1 MGRGPIALGYGLQRS
16 KPLNASRI
24 VNLYPE
30 LTPEGSRSPIGLYG
44 TPGQKAYLS
53 VGADT
58 IRAGLEVP
66 GYAYILSGAVLYR
79 VDSAGVSTPCTGD
92 LIPNTGHAKLINN
105 ETQVG
110 LLVVPFFFVVTG
122 TTIARVLSGI
132 PVEGFSSIDYIDGY
146 AVGTRNDQSGQFY
159 ISAQRDFAT
168 FDPLDFATAE
178 SNPDGLLG
186 VLVDHREMW
195 LFGTDT
201 IEPWTNTGASPF
213 PFERVNGA
221 VLEKGCA
228 AARSPAKVDNSIFWL
243 GSDRIVYRAD
253 GYRPVR
259 ISTHAIEEILR
270 VGTVSDAYGLTYSQG
285 GHQFY
290 ALTLPSLGR
299 TIVYDAAPPNQW
311 HERQSGT
318 SLLPAIWD
326 VQCIFTA
333 FGKTLVGLQAGK
345 VAELDLDTYTDLG
358 APIRSSIASLPL
370 YADTKRAIMDDLQL
384 GCELGVGLTDGQ
396 GSDPEVMMRFSDDG
410 GNTWSNERRASL
422 GKIGMR
428 FIRAMWERLGAFRQR
443 TVEFSISDPVK
454 RVFYD
459 MSSNIRNLGR

>member
-1 MGRGPIALGYGLQRS
+1 MARGPIAFGFGRQRS
-16 KPLNASRI
+16 RPLNASRV

-30 LTPEGSRSPIGLYG
+30 LAPEGSRARMALYG
-44 TPGQKAYLS
+44 TPGQKPCWT
-53 VGADT
+53 VGGDT
-58 IRAGLEVP
+58 IRAGLEAQ

-79 VDSAGVSTPCTGD
+79 VDAAGASTPCTGD
-92 LIPNTGHAKLINN
+92 LIPNTGIAKLINN
-105 ETQVG
+105 GTQVG
-110 LLVVPFFFVVTG
+110 LLVAPYFFVIVGTVVTKI
-122 TTIARVLSGI
+122 TSGI
-132 PVEGFSSIDYIDGY
+132 PAEGFSGIDYIDGY

-159 ISAQRDFAT
+159 ISALRDFST

-195 LFGTDT
+195 LFGTAT

-221 VLEKGCA
+221 IIEKGSA
-228 AARSPAKVDNSIFWL
+228 AALSPAKLDNSIFWL

-259 ISTHAIEEILR
+259 ISSHAIEEVLR
-270 VGTVSDAYGLTYSQG
+270 TGDVSDAYGMTYSQG

-299 TIVYDAAPPNQW
+299 TFVYDAAPPNEW

-318 SLLPAIWD
+318 SLTPAIWD

-333 FGKTLVGLQAGK
+333 FGKTLVGLQAGL

-370 YADTKRAIMDDLQL
+370 YANTKRAIMDDLQI
-384 GCELGVGLTDGQ
+384 GCELGVGASSGQ
-396 GSDPEVMMRFSDDG
+396 GADPEVALRISDDG
-410 GNTWSNERRASL
+410 GNTWGNERRASL
-422 GKIGMR
+422 GPLGVR
-428 FIRAMWERLGAFRQR
+428 NNRAMFDRLGAFRQR

-454 RVFYD
+454 RAFYD
-459 MSSNIRNLGR
+459 MSANIRELGR